1 MNYSLCPY
9 SCCLEQGRLVLGVC
23 VCVFVCFVCVC
34 VGGVNELLPLSLFMQ
49 FGGEAGFCWF
59 FCCCCCFWSNIPSIY
74 GKGRKEFWGEIGV
87 EGMLATISSLSSHCL
102 QGFGREVLVNHTFL
116 TVCTWIRTVRAE
128 YMNAP
133 PPPPPPPHTHT
144 LTPMPHSTRFI
155 SVSYAC
161 IESKNKLW
169 HAA

>member
-1 MNYSLCPY
+1 MCFFLF
-9 SCCLEQGRLVLGVC
+9 VL
-23 VCVFVCFVCVC
+23 CVC
-34 VGGVNELLPLSLFMQ
+34 VGGGGGSVNYSYSPYSCSLE
-49 FGGEAGFCWF
+49 GEAG
-59 FCCCCCFWSNIPSIY
+59 FCCCCCFWSNITSIY
-74 GKGRKEFWGEIGV
+74 GKGRKEFWGENGV
-87 EGMLATISSLSSHCL
+87 EGMLVTISSLSAHCL
-102 QGFGREVLVNHTFL
+102 EGFGQEVLVNHTFL
-116 TVCTWIRTVRAE
+116 TVCTWIRTVRVE

-133 PPPPPPPHTHT
+133 PPPPTHTHTHT